1 VTPSLSPEL
10 RAEIEALYADYAER
24 LDDGP
29 IESWPQLF
37 TEQCL
42 YLLIPRDNFDRG
54 LPLATIRCESRAML
68 EDRVRAV
75 RETVMYEPRYL
86 RHHITNPRGAV
97 APDGTIDVRASFTV
111 IEVLP
116 DELPRVLLTGRYLD
130 RIVREADGALRFAEK
145 RCVHDSVLIANTIV
159 VPA

>member
-1 VTPSLSPEL
+1 MRAFPPDLL
-10 RAEIEALYADYAER
+10 AEIEALYADYAER

-29 IESWPQLF
+29 LESWPALF
-37 TEQCL
+37 TEECL

-54 LPLATIRCESRAML
+54 LPLATMRCESRAGL

-75 RETVMYEPRYL
+75 REIVFHEPRYL

-97 APDGTIDVRASFTV
+97 AVDGSIEVRANFTL

-116 DELPRVLLTGRYLD
+116 DQLPRVLLTGRYLD
-130 RIVREADGALRFAEK
+130 RIVRADDRGLRFAEK
-145 RCVHDSVLIANTIV
+145 RCVYDSVLVANTIV
-159 VPA
+159 APV